1 MDTGVRVCSP
11 YPARTREK
19 IPPHSW
25 FLFCGAEVVELK
37 ASPLLWPARKLLH
50 SGHIGRWLLVFR
62 DTQSTHMMQAGM
74 AVVEQGEIGR
84 VDGVHVKEAKRYR
97 RLGLEALV
105 LCSFVSASGS
115 AGPEGGLGLTGAST
129 RASPPHP

>member
-25 FLFCGAEVVELK
+25 FLFCGVEEVVELK
-37 ASPLLWPARKLLH
+37 ACSLTLRLTQLSPARKLLH
-50 SGHIGRWLLVFR
+50 SGHISRGLLVFR

-74 AVVEQGEIGR
+74 AVVEQGESSVR
-84 VDGVHVKEAKRYR
+84 VFGVHVKEAKRHR
-97 RLGLEALV
+97 RLGLELWCCV
-105 LCSFVSASGS
+105 AS
-115 AGPEGGLGLTGAST
+115 
-129 RASPPHP
+129 